1 MVSSTAFPLVV
12 YEKKG
17 LAIFVARF
25 KLNTLVNAFFSRN
38 FEFFPFLPFFPPFS
52 FYIPFSF
59 LPGGEECRSL
69 RAWKLHGPYIRLSN
83 EAHETAMIFAQ
94 VGRKTR

>member
-17 LAIFVARF
+17 ARDICRAF
-25 KLNTLVNAFFSRN
+25 QLNTLVNAFFSRN

-52 FYIPFSF
+52 FYVPFSF